1 MFFCFQL
8 SLSFDKIGCGSAEII
23 ENYIF
28 ICFCA
33 HLCVSLP
40 EKAKV
45 MTIKEFFSFRKNRLF
60 WWNIIAMVVVAAGI
74 IFGVL
79 KALDVYTRHGEAVV
93 VPDVKGLSLSEAQK
107 MFADRGLACVVADS
121 NYVKT
126 LPAGCIL
133 DYTPGVG
140 QRVKEG
146 RLIYLTIN
154 TLNVPLQ
161 EVPDVADNSSVRQA
175 EARLLA
181 VGFRLTSNDSIP
193 GEKDWVYAVKY
204 RGDSL
209 GVGAKVPVGA
219 VLTLVIGNGK
229 EVPLPTDSL
238 GIEAT
243 EGLSTGSQPEAGQT
257 LDEEDW
263 F

>member
-1 MFFCFQL
+1 
-8 SLSFDKIGCGSAEII
+8 
-23 ENYIF
+23 
-28 ICFCA
+28 
-33 HLCVSLP
+33 
-40 EKAKV
+40 

-60 WWNIIAMVVVAAGI
+60 WGNIIAMVVMVTGVI
-74 IFGVL
+74 LGVL

-93 VPDVKGLSLSEAQK
+93 VPDVKGLSLPEARN
-107 MFADRGLACVVADS
+107 MFVDRGLNCVVTDS
-121 NYVKT
+121 SYVKN
-126 LPAGCIL
+126 LPAGCVL
-133 DYTPGVG
+133 DYNPTAG

-146 RLIYLTIN
+146 RMIYLTIN

-181 VGFRLTSNDSIP
+181 AGFRLTNNDSIP

-204 RGDSL
+204 KGDSL
-209 GVGAKVPVGA
+209 EIGAKVPMGA
-219 VLTLVIGNGK
+219 ILTLVIGNG
-229 EVPLPTDSL
+229 EEAPADSL
-238 GIEAT
+238 QVDSSGVPQVQGEV
-243 EGLSTGSQPEAGQT
+243 

>member
-1 MFFCFQL
+1 
-8 SLSFDKIGCGSAEII
+8 
-23 ENYIF
+23 
-28 ICFCA
+28 
-33 HLCVSLP
+33 
-40 EKAKV
+40 

-60 WWNIIAMVVVAAGI
+60 WGNIIAMVVMVTGVI
-74 IFGVL
+74 LGVL

-93 VPDVKGLSLSEAQK
+93 VPDVKGLSLPEARN
-107 MFADRGLACVVADS
+107 MFADRGLNCVVTDS
-121 NYVKT
+121 SYVKN
-126 LPAGCIL
+126 LPAGCVL
-133 DYTPGVG
+133 DYNPTAG

-146 RLIYLTIN
+146 RMIYLTIN

-181 VGFRLTSNDSIP
+181 AGFRLTNNDSIP

-204 RGDSL
+204 KGDSL
-209 GVGAKVPVGA
+209 EIGAKVPMGA
-219 VLTLVIGNGK
+219 ILTLVIGNG
-229 EVPLPTDSL
+229 EEAPADSLQTDSS
-238 GIEAT
+238 GVPQVQGEV
-243 EGLSTGSQPEAGQT
+243 

>member
-1 MFFCFQL
+1 
-8 SLSFDKIGCGSAEII
+8 
-23 ENYIF
+23 
-28 ICFCA
+28 
-33 HLCVSLP
+33 
-40 EKAKV
+40 

-60 WWNIIAMVVVAAGI
+60 WGNIIAMVVMVTGVI
-74 IFGVL
+74 LGVL

-93 VPDVKGLSLSEAQK
+93 VPDVKGLSLPEARN
-107 MFADRGLACVVADS
+107 MFVDRGLNCVVTDS
-121 NYVKT
+121 SYVKN
-126 LPAGCIL
+126 LPAGCVL
-133 DYTPGVG
+133 DYNPTAG

-146 RLIYLTIN
+146 RMIYLTIN

-181 VGFRLTSNDSIP
+181 AGFRLTNNDSIP

-204 RGDSL
+204 KGDSL
-209 GVGAKVPVGA
+209 EIGAKVPMGA
-219 VLTLVIGNGK
+219 ILTLVIGNG
-229 EVPLPTDSL
+229 EEAPADSLQTDSSDVPQVQ
-238 GIEAT
+238 GEV
-243 EGLSTGSQPEAGQT
+243 